1 MAYGVR
7 AHGLSGT
14 QDNLFAA
21 GGRGNAST
29 TTASTQEY
37 DGTSFAT
44 GASLGTG
51 MNELGAS
58 GTTTA
63 GLVNGGNNNKTEEL
77 TGQST
82 ALNLKTLTDS

>member
-1 MAYGVR
+1 
-7 AHGLSGT
+7 
-14 QDNLFAA
+14 
-21 GGRGNAST
+21 
-29 TTASTQEY
+29 
-37 DGTSFAT
+37 
-44 GASLGTG
+44 

>member
-1 MAYGVR
+1 MTYGVR
-7 AHGLSGT
+7 LFGLAGT

-21 GGRGNAST
+21 GGRGNVST
-29 TTASTQEY
+29 ATTSTQEF

-44 GASLGTG
+44 TASLGTG

-58 GTTTA
+58 GTSTA